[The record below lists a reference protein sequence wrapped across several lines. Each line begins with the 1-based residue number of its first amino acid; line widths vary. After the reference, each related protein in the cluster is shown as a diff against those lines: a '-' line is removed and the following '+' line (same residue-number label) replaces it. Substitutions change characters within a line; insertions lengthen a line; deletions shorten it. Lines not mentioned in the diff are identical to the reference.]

1 MKYRRYPLKRKSI
14 SLYKSVSKQAT
25 TVMLLGTLTILL
37 QLGYIA
43 FDIFSV
49 TFEDRFCTI
58 QLYRSCFNYILL
70 EVVLV
75 VGGAFLFDVVT
86 KDVTR
91 GTHF

>member
-1 MKYRRYPLKRKSI
+1 MKRKSI

-25 TVMLLGTLTILL
+25 TVMLWGTLTILL

-43 FDIFSV
+43 FDIFSGSLQ
-49 TFEDRFCTI
+49 ERLLAI

-75 VGGAFLFDVVT
+75 VGGAFLFDTVT
-86 KDVTR
+86 KDVDR
-91 GTHF
+91 SARF

>member
-1 MKYRRYPLKRKSI
+1 MRRKPD

-25 TVMLLGTLTILL
+25 TVMLWGTLTILL

-43 FDIFSV
+43 FDIFSGSLQ
-49 TFEDRFCTI
+49 ERLLAI
-58 QLYRSCFNYILL
+58 HLYRSCFDYILL
-70 EVVLV
+70 EVALI

-86 KDVTR
+86 KDVAR

>member
-1 MKYRRYPLKRKSI
+1 MKRKSI

-43 FDIFSV
+43 FDIFSA
-49 TFEDRFCTI
+49 TSEDRFCAI
-58 QLYRSCFNYILL
+58 QLYRSCFDYILL
-70 EVVLV
+70 EVALI
-75 VGGAFLFDVVT
+75 VGGAFLFDVAT
-86 KDVTR
+86 KDVAR